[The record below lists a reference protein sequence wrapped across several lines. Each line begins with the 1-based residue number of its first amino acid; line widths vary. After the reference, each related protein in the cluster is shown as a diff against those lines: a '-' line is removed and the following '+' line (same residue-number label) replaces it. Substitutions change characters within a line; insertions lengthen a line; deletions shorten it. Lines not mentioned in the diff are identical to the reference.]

1 MKKFIVVSAAVLT
14 LISTTAMAGTKH
26 GGNPA
31 EKTFQNNFKGAVD
44 VKWDEGKDY
53 ISASFVLGNSRV
65 IAYFDPSG
73 ELLGTA
79 RNVLFNQLP
88 LNVITEMNKRFGSA
102 FVYDILEYSV
112 GSETFYTM
120 LADTQTKLLKLR
132 ASSTGNISVESKT
145 KK

>member
-1 MKKFIVVSAAVLT
+1 MKKFIVVAAAVLT
-14 LISTTAMAGTKH
+14 LISTTALAGTKH

-31 EKTFQNNFKGAVD
+31 EKTFQNNFKGALD
-44 VKWDEGKDY
+44 VKWDQGKDF

-65 IAYFDPSG
+65 VAYFDPSG

-79 RNVLFNQLP
+79 RNIMFNQLP
-88 LNVITEMNKRFGSA
+88 LNIITEMNKSYESA
-102 FVYDILEYSV
+102 FVYDILEYTS

-120 LADTQTKLLKLR
+120 IAETPTKVLKLR
-132 ASSTGNISVESKT
+132 ASASGNISVESKT